1 MPGADFLDGCPAKV
15 RGTILAV
22 LDAVAAA
29 PPPAFS
35 GGGKWEAMH
44 GDMGGYY
51 EIRVT
56 GPGREQF
63 RLFCVLENADER
75 TLTARGL
82 RGPAIAVISTVP
94 TWPEGAATPDLP
106 AASEGSDRPAGPL
119 DRVGT
124 AMSPTVVREARKDDH
139 RQAPGDPRSDRTRTL
154 KRTDRGGEHHH
165 PPDRPPRL
173 QLPHPRRTHRS
184 RQAQTLRTQP
194 TTPRTSH
201 ITDKNVRRVAN
212 DTPRIAIRV

>member
-1 MPGADFLDGCPAKV
+1 MAWDVILYATAEGSVPGADFLDGCSAKV

-44 GDMGGYY
+44 GAMGGYY

-63 RLFCVLENADER
+63 RLFCMLENADKR

-82 RGPAIAVISTVP
+82 LFRSKHAPSRRP
-94 TWPEGAATPDLP
+94 TA
-106 AASEGSDRPAGPL
+106 
-119 DRVGT
+119 
-124 AMSPTVVREARKDDH
+124 
-139 RQAPGDPRSDRTRTL
+139 
-154 KRTDRGGEHHH
+154 
-165 PPDRPPRL
+165 
-173 QLPHPRRTHRS
+173 RRTH
-184 RQAQTLRTQP
+184 AFTICWT
-194 TTPRTSH
+194 
-201 ITDKNVRRVAN
+201 
-212 DTPRIAIRV
+212 

>member
-1 MPGADFLDGCPAKV
+1 MAWDVIFYATAEGSVPGADFLDDCPAKV

-63 RLFCVLENADER
+63 RLFCLLENAEER

-82 RGPAIAVISTVP
+82 RGPAIAVITGMRKKTGTVF
-94 TWPEGAATPDLP
+94 
-106 AASEGSDRPAGPL
+106 SDRDYAK
-119 DRVGT
+119 
-124 AMSPTVVREARKDDH
+124 VR
-139 RQAPGDPRSDRTRTL
+139 QLGDNHIALT
-154 KRTDRGGEHHH
+154 
-165 PPDRPPRL
+165 
-173 QLPHPRRTHRS
+173 PRR
-184 RQAQTLRTQP
+184 
-194 TTPRTSH
+194 
-201 ITDKNVRRVAN
+201 
-212 DTPRIAIRV
+212 IAS

>member
-1 MPGADFLDGCPAKV
+1 MAWDTIFYATAEGSVPAADFLDGCPAKV

-63 RLFCVLENADER
+63 RLFCLLENADKR
-75 TLTARGL
+75 TLTVRGL
-82 RGPAIAVISTVP
+82 RGPAIAVITGMRKKTGTLFSGRDYAKVR
-94 TWPEGAATPDLP
+94 EL
-106 AASEGSDRPAGPL
+106 GSDH
-119 DRVGT
+119 T
-124 AMSPTVVREARKDDH
+124 AQT
-139 RQAPGDPRSDRTRTL
+139 
-154 KRTDRGGEHHH
+154 
-165 PPDRPPRL
+165 
-173 QLPHPRRTHRS
+173 PRR
-184 RQAQTLRTQP
+184 
-194 TTPRTSH
+194 
-201 ITDKNVRRVAN
+201 
-212 DTPRIAIRV
+212 IAK

>member
-63 RLFCVLENADER
+63 RLFCVLENAEER

-82 RGPAIAVISTVP
+82 AGPAIAVITGMRKKTGTVFSNRDY
-94 TWPEGAATPDLP
+94 AK
-106 AASEGSDRPAGPL
+106 
-119 DRVGT
+119 
-124 AMSPTVVREARKDDH
+124 VRQLGNDH
-139 RQAPGDPRSDRTRTL
+139 LAQT
-154 KRTDRGGEHHH
+154 
-165 PPDRPPRL
+165 
-173 QLPHPRRTHRS
+173 PRR
-184 RQAQTLRTQP
+184 
-194 TTPRTSH
+194 
-201 ITDKNVRRVAN
+201 
-212 DTPRIAIRV
+212 IAS

>member
-1 MPGADFLDGCPAKV
+1 MAWDVIFYATAEGSVPGADFLDGCPAKV

-29 PPPAFS
+29 PPPSFS

-63 RLFCVLENADER
+63 RLFCMLENAEER

-82 RGPAIAVISTVP
+82 RGPAIAVIAGMRKKTGTVF
-94 TWPEGAATPDLP
+94 
-106 AASEGSDRPAGPL
+106 SDR
-119 DRVGT
+119 DYT
-124 AMSPTVVREARKDDH
+124 KVRQLGNDH
-139 RQAPGDPRSDRTRTL
+139 LAQT
-154 KRTDRGGEHHH
+154 
-165 PPDRPPRL
+165 
-173 QLPHPRRTHRS
+173 PRR
-184 RQAQTLRTQP
+184 
-194 TTPRTSH
+194 
-201 ITDKNVRRVAN
+201 
-212 DTPRIAIRV
+212 IAS

>member
-1 MPGADFLDGCPAKV
+1 MAWDVIFYATAAGSVPGADFLDGCPAKI

-63 RLFCVLENADER
+63 RLFCMLENAEGR
-75 TLTARGL
+75 
-82 RGPAIAVISTVP
+82 VP
-94 TWPEGAATPDLP
+94 EL
-106 AASEGSDRPAGPL
+106 L
-119 DRVGT
+119 
-124 AMSPTVVREARKDDH
+124 
-139 RQAPGDPRSDRTRTL
+139 
-154 KRTDRGGEHHH
+154 
-165 PPDRPPRL
+165 
-173 QLPHPRRTHRS
+173 
-184 RQAQTLRTQP
+184 
-194 TTPRTSH
+194 
-201 ITDKNVRRVAN
+201 
-212 DTPRIAIRV
+212 

>member
-1 MPGADFLDGCPAKV
+1 MAWDIIFYATAEGSVPGADFVDGCPAKI

-44 GDMGGYY
+44 GEMGGYY

-63 RLFCVLENADER
+63 RLFCMLENADQR

-82 RGPAIAVISTVP
+82 PGPAIVVITGMRKKTRTVFS
-94 TWPEGAATPDLP
+94 DRDYDKVRRL
-106 AASEGSDRPAGPL
+106 GSDHSAQ
-119 DRVGT
+119 T
-124 AMSPTVVREARKDDH
+124 
-139 RQAPGDPRSDRTRTL
+139 
-154 KRTDRGGEHHH
+154 
-165 PPDRPPRL
+165 
-173 QLPHPRRTHRS
+173 PRR
-184 RQAQTLRTQP
+184 
-194 TTPRTSH
+194 
-201 ITDKNVRRVAN
+201 
-212 DTPRIAIRV
+212 IAS

>member
-1 MPGADFLDGCPAKV
+1 MAWDVIFYATADGSVPGADFLDGCPAKV

-44 GDMGGYY
+44 RDMGGYY

-63 RLFCVLENADER
+63 RLFCMLENADKR

-82 RGPAIAVISTVP
+82 RGPAIAVITGMRKKTGTVFSD
-94 TWPEGAATPDLP
+94 GDYAKVRRL
-106 AASEGSDRPAGPL
+106 GSDHL
-119 DRVGT
+119 EQ
-124 AMSPTVVREARKDDH
+124 M
-139 RQAPGDPRSDRTRTL
+139 
-154 KRTDRGGEHHH
+154 
-165 PPDRPPRL
+165 
-173 QLPHPRRTHRS
+173 PRRIGS
-184 RQAQTLRTQP
+184 
-194 TTPRTSH
+194 
-201 ITDKNVRRVAN
+201 
-212 DTPRIAIRV
+212 